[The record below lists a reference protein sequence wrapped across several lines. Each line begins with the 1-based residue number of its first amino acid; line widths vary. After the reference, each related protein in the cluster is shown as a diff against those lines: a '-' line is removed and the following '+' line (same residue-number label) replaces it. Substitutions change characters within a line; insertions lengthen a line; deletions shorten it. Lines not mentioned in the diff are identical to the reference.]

1 MTEEP
6 AVADDRHVLFAIFGF
21 AAGILSVV
29 LLLGSLQPPPPTP
42 ADVLS
47 FATNHRSGLGM
58 FATLALAWAVFSV
71 PLAFILGTL
80 LYRQGQTL
88 ATIAQFLVS
97 AGVLLLGF
105 ANFIRIGAVLSIA
118 AAGNPP
124 RPVDAIYQVTIWS
137 SLGYYLTD
145 PGLMTWG
152 LGQLLFGALAWRSG
166 VLPNWLAAVGI
177 LGGVAGLL
185 TLAVYQTG
193 VLALL
198 QTCCFAVWAFA
209 AGVVML
215 RSRPTPSHR
224 NT

>member
-6 AVADDRHVLFAIFGF
+6 AVAHDRHVLFAIFGF
-21 AAGILSVV
+21 AASILSVV

-47 FATNHRSGLGM
+47 FATSHRSGMGM

-71 PLAFILGTL
+71 PLAFILGRL
-80 LYRQGQTL
+80 FYRQGQTL

-97 AGVLLLGF
+97 VGVLLLGF

-118 AAGNPP
+118 AAGSPP
-124 RPVDAIYQVTIWS
+124 QSVDAIYQVAIWS

-152 LGQLLFGALAWRSG
+152 LGQLIFGVLAWRSG
-166 VLPNWLAAVGI
+166 VLPNWVAAVGF

-198 QTCCFAVWAFA
+198 QLCCFAVWGFA
-209 AGVVML
+209 AGIVML
-215 RSRPTPSHR
+215 RSRHTPSQR
-224 NT
+224 SA